1 VDREQR
7 PAPTGNLTC
16 PFRARV
22 ATQRLALDDH
32 LDGRTGPVACDQPP
46 VPSRDRVQRHTHRHQ
61 QPAGTLHKEST
72 PSSDPDR
79 PHPRPSGS
87 GLRGSPSHD
96 GRGWLSGAAAQ
107 AFGGSSTAFSQTGAG
122 IRRGA
127 IKALHTTTRTALPT
141 FPARGNG
148 QPCAETQRPINAV
161 TAERASGS
169 RVGSSS
175 TAVSIPD
182 RPLTCTNRPANRSRR
197 PDLPARE
204 PPVSRRGTNTAALT
218 CSPTLTRL
226 DRVLAGP
233 MRSLCRSL
241 RRWARR
247 RRSTVPPVATSS
259 PPERSAPP

>member
-22 ATQRLALDDH
+22 ATQRLALDNH

-61 QPAGTLHKEST
+61 QPAGTLHEEST

-122 IRRGA
+122 IRRGQSGGSW
-127 IKALHTTTRTALPT
+127 TAARSAHHAARSWTSPWWQDTSDERRLSRCPT
-141 FPARGNG
+141 SSKEPD
-148 QPCAETQRPINAV
+148 
-161 TAERASGS
+161 
-169 RVGSSS
+169 GSSPTS
-175 TAVSIPD
+175 SNVTRSSWCEPAAGDRPD
-182 RPLTCTNRPANRSRR
+182 RPDRPGAGYLRLHARQLGPARPHRPWRAGR
-197 PDLPARE
+197 PDQ
-204 PPVSRRGTNTAALT
+204 RR
-218 CSPTLTRL
+218 
-226 DRVLAGP
+226 AG
-233 MRSLCRSL
+233 
-241 RRWARR
+241 
-247 RRSTVPPVATSS
+247 
-259 PPERSAPP
+259 